1 MFKFQKN
8 AVKLRAK
15 NNQKEIYILNSA
27 EDVLKIPEDLFYKID
42 ISNFSGNYFKKI
54 YEEAL
59 EVEQGKRKLKKARQ
73 LNFNFE
79 LLDEINLDYFQNL
92 EPREKIEKKEYNEA
106 KKEKKDKIE
115 KKEKEVKNENKKY
128 IKKKSKEYKIKKE
141 DKKEGNDKTP
151 TKSSKYMSRIKHN
164 KNLYYDSPINHNKN
178 KSFINFND
186 IHNVA
191 PDKNKSQLNFDSLY
205 LMKQRNMNDNKNDI
219 KYNDNKN
226 DIKYN
231 DNYLLKNAIEIM
243 RRQRIKSEEKNNKLK
258 KHKNEPLE
266 IIFEDNSRKKRVISP
281 EINMK
286 RNFNT
291 KFNKILYNLYNIK
304 TNENNDN
311 NSHNNTLNEAN
322 KIANNKTEKS
332 LSTMFNEI
340 KKRQKR
346 KYYFSLLQK
355 KINYL
360 KQVNS
365 NKKFNKNNIFI
376 NANNNNNFI
385 NNEKYLHFRIR
396 TNSSNIDN
404 NENYN
409 NNFQKYNNTYHPNNN
424 NNDIFNSYNR
434 STTNSNSKNEIIDK
448 TSNST
453 IYKNNNNN
461 SHKINKIT
469 FNFKYNSNYGDI
481 IGILGSN
488 EYLGN
493 WCQDKILYLKW
504 NYGNIWSNSINIE
517 KLENFEFKYII
528 SHEGTI
534 YWEKGYNY
542 LVDFEGIIDEIQ
554 YHKKGR
560 FNKYEY
566 AYKKENSELILH
578 CKWNGWEWDDNN
590 NSN

>member
-8 AVKLRAK
+8 KFKSRAK
-15 NNQKEIYILNSA
+15 NNQNEIYILNSA
-27 EDVLKIPEDLFYKID
+27 EDVLKIPEELFYKID
-42 ISNFSGNYFKKI
+42 ISNFSGNYYRKI

-59 EVEQGKRKLKKARQ
+59 EVEQGKKILKNARQ

-79 LLDEINLDYFQNL
+79 LLDEINLDYFKNL
-92 EPREKIEKKEYNEA
+92 EPMEKIEEKENNEP

-115 KKEKEVKNENKKY
+115 KKEKELKNENKKY

-141 DKKEGNDKTP
+141 DKKETSDKTQ
-151 TKSSKYMSRIKHN
+151 TKSSKYISRVKHDKHLN
-164 KNLYYDSPINHNKN
+164 YDSPINHFKN
-178 KSFINFND
+178 KTFLD
-186 IHNVA
+186 YKEIHNVT
-191 PDKNKSQLNFDSLY
+191 PDKNKSQLNFDPLKE
-205 LMKQRNMNDNKNDI
+205 MKQRSMNENKNYI
-219 KYNDNKN
+219 KTDN
-226 DIKYN
+226 N
-231 DNYLLKNAIEIM
+231 DNYLLKNVIEMM

-258 KHKNEPLE
+258 KQKNEPLE

-281 EINMK
+281 EINIK

-304 TNENNDN
+304 TNENNDIH
-311 NSHNNTLNEAN
+311 SHNKTLNEGN
-322 KIANNKTEKS
+322 KITNNKTEKS
-332 LSTMFNEI
+332 FSTMFNEI

-360 KQVNS
+360 KQINS

-376 NANNNNNFI
+376 NDNNNNNFI
-385 NNEKYLHFRIR
+385 NKEKYLHFRIK

-409 NNFQKYNNTYHPNNN
+409 NNFQKYNNTYHSNNN
-424 NNDIFNSYNR
+424 NSNIFNSYNG
-434 STTNSNSKNEIIDK
+434 SITNINDKNEIVEK
-448 TSNST
+448 ESNSA
-453 IYKNNNNN
+453 IYKINNNK

-469 FNFKYNSNYGDI
+469 FNFKYNSNYGDN

-488 EYLGN
+488 EQLGN

-504 NYGNIWSNSINIE
+504 NYGNIWSNSINVDNS

>member
-8 AVKLRAK
+8 KFKSRAK
-15 NNQKEIYILNSA
+15 NNQNEIYILNSA

-42 ISNFSGNYFKKI
+42 ISNFSGNYYRKI

-59 EVEQGKRKLKKARQ
+59 EVEQGKRILKKARQ

-79 LLDEINLDYFQNL
+79 LLDEINLDYFKNL
-92 EPREKIEKKEYNEA
+92 EPQEKIEENEYKEP

-115 KKEKEVKNENKKY
+115 KKEKELKNENKKY

-141 DKKEGNDKTP
+141 DKKEISDKTP
-151 TKSSKYMSRIKHN
+151 TKSSKYISRVKHDKHLN
-164 KNLYYDSPINHNKN
+164 YDSPINHFKN
-178 KSFINFND
+178 KTFLDYNE
-186 IHNVA
+186 IHNVT
-191 PDKNKSQLNFDSLY
+191 PDKNKSQLNFDPLKE
-205 LMKQRNMNDNKNDI
+205 MKQRSMNENKNYI
-219 KYNDNKN
+219 KTDN
-226 DIKYN
+226 N
-231 DNYLLKNAIEIM
+231 DNYLLKNVIEMM

-258 KHKNEPLE
+258 KQKNEPLE

-281 EINMK
+281 EINIK

-304 TNENNDN
+304 TNENNDI
-311 NSHNNTLNEAN
+311 NSHNNPLNEGN
-322 KIANNKTEKS
+322 KITNNKTEKS

-360 KQVNS
+360 KQINT

-376 NANNNNNFI
+376 NDNNNNNFI
-385 NNEKYLHFRIR
+385 NNEKYLHFRIK

-409 NNFQKYNNTYHPNNN
+409 NNFQKYNNAYHSNNN
-424 NNDIFNSYNR
+424 NNNIFNSYNG
-434 STTNSNSKNEIIDK
+434 SITNLNDKNEIIEK
-448 TSNST
+448 ESNSA

-461 SHKINKIT
+461 KSHKINKIT
-469 FNFKYNSNYGDI
+469 FNFKYNSNYGDN

-488 EYLGN
+488 EQLGN

-504 NYGNIWSNSINIE
+504 NYGNIWSNSINVDNS

>member
-1 MFKFQKN
+1 
-8 AVKLRAK
+8 
-15 NNQKEIYILNSA
+15 
-27 EDVLKIPEDLFYKID
+27 
-42 ISNFSGNYFKKI
+42 
-54 YEEAL
+54 
-59 EVEQGKRKLKKARQ
+59 
-73 LNFNFE
+73 
-79 LLDEINLDYFQNL
+79 
-92 EPREKIEKKEYNEA
+92 
-106 KKEKKDKIE
+106 
-115 KKEKEVKNENKKY
+115 
-128 IKKKSKEYKIKKE
+128 
-141 DKKEGNDKTP
+141 
-151 TKSSKYMSRIKHN
+151 
-164 KNLYYDSPINHNKN
+164 
-178 KSFINFND
+178 
-186 IHNVA
+186 
-191 PDKNKSQLNFDSLY
+191 
-205 LMKQRNMNDNKNDI
+205 MNDNKNYT
-219 KYNDNKN
+219 KTYNYDN
-226 DIKYN
+226 N
-231 DNYLLKNAIEIM
+231 DNYLLKNVIEMM

-258 KHKNEPLE
+258 KQKNEPLE

-281 EINMK
+281 EINIK

-311 NSHNNTLNEAN
+311 NRHKSTLNEDN
-322 KIANNKTEKS
+322 KITNNKTEKS

-385 NNEKYLHFRIR
+385 NNEKYLHFRIKS
-396 TNSSNIDN
+396 NSTNIDN

-409 NNFQKYNNTYHPNNN
+409 NNFQKYNNAYHPNNN
-424 NNDIFNSYNR
+424 NNNG
-434 STTNSNSKNEIIDK
+434 STTNFNDKNEIIDK
-448 TSNST
+448 TSNS
-453 IYKNNNNN
+453 NNNN

-488 EYLGN
+488 EQLGK

-504 NYGNIWSNSINIE
+504 NYGNIWSNSINVGDS
-517 KLENFEFKYII
+517 KLDNFEFKYVI

-578 CKWNGWEWDDNN
+578 CK
-590 NSN
+590 

>member
-1 MFKFQKN
+1 MFKHQKN
-8 AVKLRAK
+8 KFKSRAK
-15 NNQKEIYILNSA
+15 NNQNEIYILNSG

-42 ISNFSGNYFKKI
+42 ISNFSGNYYKKI

-59 EVEQGKRKLKKARQ
+59 EVEQEKKKLKKARQ

-79 LLDEINLDYFQNL
+79 LLDEINLDYFKNL
-92 EPREKIEKKEYNEA
+92 EPQEKIEEKEYNEP

-115 KKEKEVKNENKKY
+115 KKEKELKNENKKY
-128 IKKKSKEYKIKKE
+128 TKKKSKEYKIKKE
-141 DKKEGNDKTP
+141 DKKEASDKTP
-151 TKSSKYMSRIKHN
+151 TKSSKYMNKIKHN
-164 KNLYYDSPINHNKN
+164 RNLNYDSPIKHF
-178 KSFINFND
+178 KSKSLINYND
-186 IHNVA
+186 IHNVT
-191 PDKNKSQLNFDSLY
+191 PDKNKSQLNFDPLNS
-205 LMKQRNMNDNKNDI
+205 MKQRSMNENKNYI
-219 KYNDNKN
+219 KTDNNDK
-226 DIKYN
+226 
-231 DNYLLKNAIEIM
+231 YLLKNAIEMM

-281 EINMK
+281 EINIK

-304 TNENNDN
+304 TNENTDN
-311 NSHNNTLNEAN
+311 NSHNNTLNEGN
-322 KIANNKTEKS
+322 KITNNKTEKS
-332 LSTMFNEI
+332 FSTMFNEI

-360 KQVNS
+360 KQINS

-376 NANNNNNFI
+376 NNNNNNNFI
-385 NNEKYLHFRIR
+385 NNEKYLHFRIK
-396 TNSSNIDN
+396 TSSSNIDN

-409 NNFQKYNNTYHPNNN
+409 NNFQKYNNTYHSNNN
-424 NNDIFNSYNR
+424 NNNIFNSYNG
-434 STTNSNSKNEIIDK
+434 SITNFNDKNEIVDK
-448 TSNST
+448 ASNSP
-453 IYKNNNNN
+453 IYKNNN
-461 SHKINKIT
+461 SHKISKVT
-469 FNFKYNSNYGDI
+469 FNFKYNSNYGDN

-488 EYLGN
+488 EQLGN

-504 NYGNIWSNSINIE
+504 NYGNIWSNSINVDNS

-566 AYKKENSELILH
+566 VYKKENSELILH

>member
-1 MFKFQKN
+1 MFKHQKN
-8 AVKLRAK
+8 KFKSRAK
-15 NNQKEIYILNSA
+15 NNQNEIYILNSG

-42 ISNFSGNYFKKI
+42 ILNFSGNYYKKI

-59 EVEQGKRKLKKARQ
+59 EVEQGKKKLKKARQ

-79 LLDEINLDYFQNL
+79 LLDEINLDYFKNL
-92 EPREKIEKKEYNEA
+92 EPQEKIEEKEYNEP

-115 KKEKEVKNENKKY
+115 KKEKELKNENKKY
-128 IKKKSKEYKIKKE
+128 TKKKSKEYKIKKE
-141 DKKEGNDKTP
+141 DKKEASDKTP
-151 TKSSKYMSRIKHN
+151 TKSSKYMNKIKHN
-164 KNLYYDSPINHNKN
+164 RNLNYDSPIKHF
-178 KSFINFND
+178 KSKSLINYND
-186 IHNVA
+186 IHNVT
-191 PDKNKSQLNFDSLY
+191 PDKNKSQLNFDPLNS
-205 LMKQRNMNDNKNDI
+205 MKQRSMNENKNYI
-219 KYNDNKN
+219 KTDNNDK
-226 DIKYN
+226 
-231 DNYLLKNAIEIM
+231 YLLKNAIEMM

-281 EINMK
+281 EINIK

-291 KFNKILYNLYNIK
+291 KFNKLLYNLYNIK
-304 TNENNDN
+304 TNENTDN
-311 NSHNNTLNEAN
+311 NSHNNTLNEGN
-322 KIANNKTEKS
+322 KITNNKTEKS
-332 LSTMFNEI
+332 FSTMFNEI

-360 KQVNS
+360 KQINS

-376 NANNNNNFI
+376 NNNNNNNFI
-385 NNEKYLHFRIR
+385 NNEKYLHFRIK
-396 TNSSNIDN
+396 TSSSNIDN

-409 NNFQKYNNTYHPNNN
+409 NNFQKYNNTYNSNNN
-424 NNDIFNSYNR
+424 NNNIFNSYNG
-434 STTNSNSKNEIIDK
+434 SITNFNDKNEIVDK
-448 TSNST
+448 ASNSP
-453 IYKNNNNN
+453 IYKNNN
-461 SHKINKIT
+461 SHKISKVT
-469 FNFKYNSNYGDI
+469 FNFKYNSNYGDN

-488 EYLGN
+488 EQLGN

-504 NYGNIWSNSINIE
+504 NYGNIWSNSINVDNS

-528 SHEGTI
+528 CHEGTI

-566 AYKKENSELILH
+566 VYKKENSELILH

>member
-8 AVKLRAK
+8 KFKSRAK
-15 NNQKEIYILNSA
+15 NNQNEIYILNSA
-27 EDVLKIPEDLFYKID
+27 EDILKIPEDLFYKID
-42 ISNFSGNYFKKI
+42 ISNFAGNYYRKI

-59 EVEQGKRKLKKARQ
+59 EVERGKRILKKARQ
-73 LNFNFE
+73 LNFDFE
-79 LLDEINLDYFQNL
+79 LLDEINLDYFKNL
-92 EPREKIEKKEYNEA
+92 EPMEKIEEKEYNEP

-115 KKEKEVKNENKKY
+115 KKEKEDKNENKKY

-141 DKKEGNDKTP
+141 DKKETSDKTP
-151 TKSSKYMSRIKHN
+151 TKSSKYIIRVKHDKHLN
-164 KNLYYDSPINHNKN
+164 YDSPINHFKN
-178 KSFINFND
+178 KTFLDYNE
-186 IHNVA
+186 IHNVTQ
-191 PDKNKSQLNFDSLY
+191 DKNKSQLNFDPLKE
-205 LMKQRNMNDNKNDI
+205 MKQRSMNENKNYI
-219 KYNDNKN
+219 KTDN
-226 DIKYN
+226 N
-231 DNYLLKNAIEIM
+231 DNYLLKNVIEMM
-243 RRQRIKSEEKNNKLK
+243 RRQRIKSEEKNNKYK
-258 KHKNEPLE
+258 RQKNEPLE

-281 EINMK
+281 EINIK

-304 TNENNDN
+304 TNENNDI
-311 NSHNNTLNEAN
+311 NSHNNTLNEGN
-322 KIANNKTEKS
+322 KITNNKTEKS

-360 KQVNS
+360 KQINS

-376 NANNNNNFI
+376 NDNNNNNFI
-385 NNEKYLHFRIR
+385 NNEKYLHFRIK

-409 NNFQKYNNTYHPNNN
+409 NNFQKYSNTYHSNNN
-424 NNDIFNSYNR
+424 NSNIFNSYNG
-434 STTNSNSKNEIIDK
+434 SITNFNDKNEIVEK
-448 TSNST
+448 ESNSA
-453 IYKNNNNN
+453 IYKNNNNK

-469 FNFKYNSNYGDI
+469 FNFKYNSNYGDN

-488 EYLGN
+488 EQLGN

-504 NYGNIWSNSINIE
+504 NYGNIWSNSINVE
-517 KLENFEFKYII
+517 NSKLENFEFKYII

>member
-1 MFKFQKN
+1 MEFKS
-8 AVKLRAK
+8 RAK
-15 NNQKEIYILNSA
+15 NNQNEIYILNSA

-42 ISNFSGNYFKKI
+42 ISNFSGNYYRKI

-59 EVEQGKRKLKKARQ
+59 EVEQGKRILKKARQ

-79 LLDEINLDYFQNL
+79 LLDEINLDYFKNL
-92 EPREKIEKKEYNEA
+92 EPQEKIEENEYKEP

-115 KKEKEVKNENKKY
+115 KKEKELKNENKKY

-141 DKKEGNDKTP
+141 DKKEISDKTP
-151 TKSSKYMSRIKHN
+151 TKSSKYISRVKHDKHLN
-164 KNLYYDSPINHNKN
+164 YDSPINHFKN
-178 KSFINFND
+178 KTFLDYNE
-186 IHNVA
+186 IHNVT
-191 PDKNKSQLNFDSLY
+191 PDKNKSQLNFDPLKE
-205 LMKQRNMNDNKNDI
+205 MKQRSMNENKNYI
-219 KYNDNKN
+219 KTDN
-226 DIKYN
+226 N
-231 DNYLLKNAIEIM
+231 DNYLLKNVIEMM

-258 KHKNEPLE
+258 KQKNEPLE

-281 EINMK
+281 EINIK

-304 TNENNDN
+304 TNENNDI
-311 NSHNNTLNEAN
+311 NSHNNPLNEGN
-322 KIANNKTEKS
+322 KITNNKTEKS

-360 KQVNS
+360 KQINT

-376 NANNNNNFI
+376 NDNNNNNFI
-385 NNEKYLHFRIR
+385 NNEKYLHFRIK

-409 NNFQKYNNTYHPNNN
+409 NNFQKYNNAYHSNNN
-424 NNDIFNSYNR
+424 NNNIFNSYNG
-434 STTNSNSKNEIIDK
+434 SITNLNDKNEIIEK
-448 TSNST
+448 ESNSA

-461 SHKINKIT
+461 KSHKINKIT
-469 FNFKYNSNYGDI
+469 FNFKYNSNYGDN

-488 EYLGN
+488 EQLGN

-504 NYGNIWSNSINIE
+504 NYGNIWNNYINVDNSN
-517 KLENFEFKYII
+517 LENFEFKYII
-528 SHEGTI
+528 SHDGTI

>member
-1 MFKFQKN
+1 MLEFQKN
-8 AVKLRAK
+8 KVNSKAK
-15 NNQKEIYILNSA
+15 NNQKEIYILNTA
-27 EDVLKIPEDLFYKID
+27 EDVLKIPEDIFYKID

-59 EVEQGKRKLKKARQ
+59 EVEQGKRILKKARQ

-79 LLDEINLDYFQNL
+79 LLDEINLDYFKNL
-92 EPREKIEKKEYNEA
+92 KANE
-106 KKEKKDKIE
+106 KIE

-141 DKKEGNDKTP
+141 DKIEGSDKTP
-151 TKSSKYMSRIKHN
+151 TKAPKYINRVKNN
-164 KNLYYDSPINHNKN
+164 KALNYDSPVNYSKN
-178 KSFINFND
+178 KSFINYND
-186 IHNVA
+186 IHNA
-191 PDKNKSQLNFDSLY
+191 TPDKNENKLYFDSLNA
-205 LMKQRNMNDNKNDI
+205 RNMNDNKNCI
-219 KYNDNKN
+219 KPD
-226 DIKYN
+226 YN
-231 DNYLLKNAIEIM
+231 DNYLLKDFIEM
-243 RRQRIKSEEKNNKLK
+243 MKNRQRIKSEEKNNKLK
-258 KHKNEPLE
+258 KHRFEPLE

-281 EINMK
+281 EINIK

-304 TNENNDN
+304 TNENNDIH
-311 NSHNNTLNEAN
+311 SHNKTLNEGN
-322 KIANNKTEKS
+322 KITNNKTEKS

-360 KQVNS
+360 KQINS

-376 NANNNNNFI
+376 NDNNNNNFI
-385 NNEKYLHFRIR
+385 NKEKYLHFRIK

-409 NNFQKYNNTYHPNNN
+409 NNFQKYNNTYHSNNN
-424 NNDIFNSYNR
+424 NSNIFNSYNG
-434 STTNSNSKNEIIDK
+434 SITNINDKNEIVEK
-448 TSNST
+448 ESNSA
-453 IYKNNNNN
+453 IYKINNNK

-469 FNFKYNSNYGDI
+469 FNFKYNSNYGDN

-488 EYLGN
+488 EQLGN

-504 NYGNIWSNSINIE
+504 NYGNIWSNSINVDNS

>member
-8 AVKLRAK
+8 KFKSRAK
-15 NNQKEIYILNSA
+15 NNQNEIYILNSA

-42 ISNFSGNYFKKI
+42 ISNFSGNYYRKI

-59 EVEQGKRKLKKARQ
+59 EVEQGKRILKKARQ
-73 LNFNFE
+73 LNFDFE
-79 LLDEINLDYFQNL
+79 LLDEINLDYFKNL
-92 EPREKIEKKEYNEA
+92 EPMEKIEEKEYNEP

-115 KKEKEVKNENKKY
+115 KKEKEDKNENKKY

-141 DKKEGNDKTP
+141 DKKETSDKTP
-151 TKSSKYMSRIKHN
+151 TKSSKYIIRVKHDKHLN
-164 KNLYYDSPINHNKN
+164 YDSPINHFKN
-178 KSFINFND
+178 KTFLDYNE
-186 IHNVA
+186 IHNVTQ
-191 PDKNKSQLNFDSLY
+191 DKNKSQLNFDPLKE
-205 LMKQRNMNDNKNDI
+205 MKQRSMNENKNYI
-219 KYNDNKN
+219 KTDN
-226 DIKYN
+226 N
-231 DNYLLKNAIEIM
+231 DNYLLKNVIEMM
-243 RRQRIKSEEKNNKLK
+243 RRQRIKSEEKNNKYK
-258 KHKNEPLE
+258 KQKNEPLE

-281 EINMK
+281 EINIK

-304 TNENNDN
+304 TNENNDI
-311 NSHNNTLNEAN
+311 NSHNNTLNEEN
-322 KIANNKTEKS
+322 KITNNKTEKS

-360 KQVNS
+360 KQINS

-376 NANNNNNFI
+376 NDNNNNNFI
-385 NNEKYLHFRIR
+385 NNEKYLHFRIK

-409 NNFQKYNNTYHPNNN
+409 NNFQKYSNTYHSNNN
-424 NNDIFNSYNR
+424 NSNIFNSYNG
-434 STTNSNSKNEIIDK
+434 SITNFNDKNEIVEK
-448 TSNST
+448 ESNSA
-453 IYKNNNNN
+453 IYKNNNNK

-469 FNFKYNSNYGDI
+469 FNFKYNSNYGDN

-488 EYLGN
+488 EQLGN

-504 NYGNIWSNSINIE
+504 NYGNIWSNSINVE
-517 KLENFEFKYII
+517 NSKLENFEFKYII

>member
-1 MFKFQKN
+1 MFKHQKN
-8 AVKLRAK
+8 KFKSRAK
-15 NNQKEIYILNSA
+15 NNQNEIYILNSG

-42 ISNFSGNYFKKI
+42 ISNFSGNYYKKI

-59 EVEQGKRKLKKARQ
+59 EVEQGKKKLKKARQ

-79 LLDEINLDYFQNL
+79 LLDEINLDYFKNL
-92 EPREKIEKKEYNEA
+92 EPQEKIEEKEYNEP

-115 KKEKEVKNENKKY
+115 KKEKELKNENKKY
-128 IKKKSKEYKIKKE
+128 TKKKSKEYKIKKE
-141 DKKEGNDKTP
+141 DKKEASDKTP
-151 TKSSKYMSRIKHN
+151 TKSSKYMNKIKHN
-164 KNLYYDSPINHNKN
+164 RNLNYDSPIKHF
-178 KSFINFND
+178 KSKSLINYND
-186 IHNVA
+186 IHNVT
-191 PDKNKSQLNFDSLY
+191 PDKNKSQLNFDPLNS
-205 LMKQRNMNDNKNDI
+205 MKQRSMNENKNYI
-219 KYNDNKN
+219 KTDNNDK
-226 DIKYN
+226 
-231 DNYLLKNAIEIM
+231 YLLKNAIEMM

-281 EINMK
+281 EINIK

-304 TNENNDN
+304 TNENTDN
-311 NSHNNTLNEAN
+311 NSHNNTLNEGN
-322 KIANNKTEKS
+322 KITNNKTEKS
-332 LSTMFNEI
+332 FSTMFNEI

-360 KQVNS
+360 KQINS

-376 NANNNNNFI
+376 NNNNNNNFI
-385 NNEKYLHFRIR
+385 NNEKYLHFRIK
-396 TNSSNIDN
+396 TSSSNIDN

-409 NNFQKYNNTYHPNNN
+409 NNFQKYNNTYNSNNN
-424 NNDIFNSYNR
+424 NNNIFNSYNG
-434 STTNSNSKNEIIDK
+434 SITNFNDKNEIVDK
-448 TSNST
+448 ASNSP
-453 IYKNNNNN
+453 IYKNNN
-461 SHKINKIT
+461 SHKISKVT
-469 FNFKYNSNYGDI
+469 FNFKYNSNYGDN

-488 EYLGN
+488 EQLGN

-504 NYGNIWSNSINIE
+504 NYGNIWSNSINVDNS

-566 AYKKENSELILH
+566 VYKKENSELILH

>member
-1 MFKFQKN
+1 MFKHQKN
-8 AVKLRAK
+8 KFKSRAK
-15 NNQKEIYILNSA
+15 NNQNEIYILNSG

-42 ISNFSGNYFKKI
+42 ISNFSGNYYKKI

-59 EVEQGKRKLKKARQ
+59 EVEQGKKKLKKARQ

-79 LLDEINLDYFQNL
+79 LLDEINLDYFKNL
-92 EPREKIEKKEYNEA
+92 EPQEKIEEKEYNEP

-115 KKEKEVKNENKKY
+115 KKEKELKNENKKY
-128 IKKKSKEYKIKKE
+128 TKKKSKEYKIKKE
-141 DKKEGNDKTP
+141 DKKEASDKTP
-151 TKSSKYMSRIKHN
+151 TKSSKYMNKIKHN
-164 KNLYYDSPINHNKN
+164 RNLNYDSPIKHF
-178 KSFINFND
+178 KSKSLINYND
-186 IHNVA
+186 IHNVT
-191 PDKNKSQLNFDSLY
+191 PDKNKSQLNFDPLNS
-205 LMKQRNMNDNKNDI
+205 MKQRSMNENKNYI
-219 KYNDNKN
+219 KTDN
-226 DIKYN
+226 N
-231 DNYLLKNAIEIM
+231 DNYLLKNVIEMM

-281 EINMK
+281 EINIK

-304 TNENNDN
+304 TNEYTDN
-311 NSHNNTLNEAN
+311 NSHNNTLNEGN
-322 KIANNKTEKS
+322 KITNNKTEKS
-332 LSTMFNEI
+332 FSTMFNEI

-360 KQVNS
+360 KQINS

-376 NANNNNNFI
+376 NNNNNNNFI
-385 NNEKYLHFRIR
+385 NNEKYLHFRIK
-396 TNSSNIDN
+396 TSSSNIDN

-409 NNFQKYNNTYHPNNN
+409 NNFQKYNNTYNSNNN
-424 NNDIFNSYNR
+424 NNNIFNSYNG
-434 STTNSNSKNEIIDK
+434 SITNFNDKNEIVDK
-448 TSNST
+448 ESNSQ
-453 IYKNNNNN
+453 IYKDNN
-461 SHKINKIT
+461 SHKISKIT
-469 FNFKYNSNYGDI
+469 FNFKYNSNYGDN

-488 EYLGN
+488 EQLGN

-504 NYGNIWSNSINIE
+504 NYGNIWSNSINVDNS

-566 AYKKENSELILH
+566 VYKKENSELILH